1 MPVRRT
7 RTLLEQVMS
16 SASNYWFMLVTDL
29 AGAAVLL
36 GLGLAHAQGS
46 PLRSIAL
53 TAGGALSWGAV
64 EYALHR
70 WVLHGPPSA
79 VQRAHARHH
88 REATALISAPLFLST
103 AIVVAAWSL
112 VAVLLDAP
120 TAALV
125 VGGLYAGYN
134 YYAVLHHVQHHYPAL
149 VARVGWLS
157 RLDRAH
163 RVHHRRYVVNYGVT
177 TEWLDRLLR
186 SDERSRLAP
195 ARTPQAVV
203 ARPGVTPGR

>member
-1 MPVRRT
+1 
-7 RTLLEQVMS
+7 MS
-16 SASNYWFMLVTDL
+16 SASNYWFMLVADL
-29 AGAAVLL
+29 CGAALLL
-36 GLGLAHAQGS
+36 GLGLARAQGG
-46 PLRSIAL
+46 PLRSLGLAI
-53 TAGGALSWGAV
+53 GGALSWGAV

-88 REATALISAPLFLST
+88 RDATALISAPAFLSS
-103 AIVVAAWSL
+103 AIVVTAWAGG
-112 VAVLLDAP
+112 AVLMDAT

-134 YYAVLHHVQHHYPAL
+134 YYAVLHHIQHHYPTL

-186 SDERSRLAP
+186 SDERSRRSPTSAP
-195 ARTPQAVV
+195 PVSREAPRSA
-203 ARPGVTPGR
+203 ASC